1 MADRSF
7 PPECVAPALDILRK
21 SRNGWGMPTSPVRRT
36 IAEARAFIAAQAPP
50 QHAPTIHWLDQG
62 SSRLAD
68 RASIGQLQQMWS
80 ETEDEASRLEHI
92 GTDAIDQEATRLF
105 RLALAMAI
113 VARAEPPVR
122 LPVDLES

>member
-1 MADRSF
+1 MW
-7 PPECVAPALDILRK
+7 PPRLDVLRK
-21 SRNGWGMPTSPVRRT
+21 SRNGWGMQTSRVGRT
-36 IAEARAFIAAQAPP
+36 IAEARAFIATQAPP

-68 RASIGQLQQMWS
+68 RASIGQLQQMWR
-80 ETEDEASRLEHI
+80 ETEDEASRLERI

-113 VARAEPPVR
+113 VARAEPSVR
-122 LPVDLES
+122 LPVDLEP